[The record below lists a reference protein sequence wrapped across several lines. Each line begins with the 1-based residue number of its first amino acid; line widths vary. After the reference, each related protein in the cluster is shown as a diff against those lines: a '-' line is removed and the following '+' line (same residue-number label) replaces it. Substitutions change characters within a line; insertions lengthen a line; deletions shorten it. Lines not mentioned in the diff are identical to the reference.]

1 MASSRGTGGLRRA
14 GPRTQLPDRGPVAGE
29 SRTGGLRRAAPRTQA
44 AGGGAATGKTDARS
58 RPRLPLALLLL
69 ALSTVFLFGG
79 GRGYFHGRD
88 SNASTVMA
96 NTLAVAANLAPEHD
110 FLLFYYRTLDED
122 GDAIYFPYNRFPVAG
137 YGLIKLAMTPF
148 GDSLSAQIRAARLL
162 MLSFF
167 SAAAV
172 LACLSLGR
180 LVANRWIALTATLL
194 TFSSCH
200 GLYYNDV
207 VSNEMMPDLFG
218 VLLTFHG
225 MVVFAQE
232 GRFRQLLVKACL
244 ALLLGWHVYAL
255 LLAFIVL
262 GLGSELT
269 KLLASRRPVPAR
281 SYLSL
286 LRGRHVLL
294 GVVSLLFGMAV
305 LTFNLANEYLAL
317 QGEAA
322 LTELPTVESAL
333 RRTGQD
339 HDFNTANAGRVAWLP
354 FLAKQLQGVAA
365 TSVPCVFLD
374 HARPLLE
381 FARTPLVLLSV
392 VMGVVV
398 IGVLLIELR
407 SVRHGIL
414 LATLA
419 SFGFCWTLPMRHA
432 VAFVAFESMYYA
444 GVPLVFFA
452 LILTRLRRRA
462 GDRLVAVLAGAAWL
476 VFVLSS
482 FQAGH
487 AGHDARSAGLQKA
500 ILGDFDAIR
509 ARTPPGSRIFVP
521 VARSWR
527 ADAVFAGSR
536 RALPYYLSGRIIVY
550 DNDPERCRLA
560 DFLVTTRREEGPA
573 LLTPDNRLR
582 FLYERTS
589 ALARHAHVP
598 ESCLEEGR

>member
-1 MASSRGTGGLRRA
+1 MAGSRGTGGLRRA
-14 GPRTQLPDRGPVAGE
+14 GPRTHAE
-29 SRTGGLRRAAPRTQA
+29 
-44 AGGGAATGKTDARS
+44 GGGATTGKTDARS

-79 GRGYFHGRD
+79 GRGYFYGRD
-88 SNASTVMA
+88 ANASTVMA

-110 FLLFYYRTLDED
+110 FLMFYYRTLDED
-122 GDAIYFPYNRFPVAG
+122 GDAAYFPYNRFPAGG
-137 YGLIKLAMTPF
+137 YGLIKLATTPF

-207 VSNEMMPDLFG
+207 VSNEMTTDLFG

-232 GRFRQLLVKACL
+232 GRFRQLLVKTCL

-255 LLAFIVL
+255 LLTFIVV
-262 GLGSELT
+262 GLGSELL
-269 KLLASRRPVPAR
+269 KLLARRPVPVR

-286 LRGRHVLL
+286 LRSRHVLL
-294 GVVSLLFGMAV
+294 GVVSLLFGTAI

-317 QGEAA
+317 QGEVA
-322 LTELPTVESAL
+322 LTELPAVESAI

-339 HDFNTANAGRVAWLP
+339 HDFNAANAGGVAWLP
-354 FLAKQLQGVAA
+354 FLKRQLQGVAA
-365 TSVPCVFLD
+365 TSVPCVLAD
-374 HARPLLE
+374 HARSLPE
-381 FARTPLVLLSV
+381 PARTPLVILSV
-392 VMGVVV
+392 VVGVVV
-398 IGVLLIELR
+398 IGALPIGLR
-407 SVRHGIL
+407 SVRHGSL

-432 VAFVAFESMYYA
+432 AAFVAFESMYYA
-444 GVPLVFFA
+444 GAPLVFFS
-452 LILTRLRRRA
+452 LILIRVRRLA

-482 FQAGH
+482 FQAGR
-487 AGHDARSAGLQKA
+487 ASHDAGSARLQKA

-509 ARTPPGSRIFVP
+509 DRTPPGSRIFVP

-550 DNDPERCRLA
+550 DDDPEQCRLA

-582 FLYERTS
+582 FLYERTP

-598 ESCLEEGR
+598 ESCMGEGW

>member
-1 MASSRGTGGLRRA
+1 MAGSRG
-14 GPRTQLPDRGPVAGE
+14 
-29 SRTGGLRRAAPRTQA
+29 TGGLRRAAPRTHA
-44 AGGGAATGKTDARS
+44 EGGGATAGKADAGS

-69 ALSTVFLFGG
+69 ALSTVFLFSG

-88 SNASTVMA
+88 ASVSSVMA
-96 NTLAVAANLAPEHD
+96 NTLAVAANLAPEHN
-110 FLLFYYRTLDED
+110 FLMFYYRTLDED
-122 GDAIYFPYNRFPVAG
+122 GDAAYFPYNRFPAAG

-172 LACLSLGR
+172 LAFLSLGR
-180 LVANRWIALTATLL
+180 LVANRWIALAATLL

-200 GLYYNDV
+200 GLYYSNV
-207 VSNEMMPDLFG
+207 VSNEMMTDLFG

-232 GRFRQLLVKACL
+232 SRFRQLLVKACL

-255 LLAFIVL
+255 LLTFIVVS
-262 GLGSELT
+262 LGSELL
-269 KLLASRRPVPAR
+269 KLLARRRPVPAR
-281 SYLSL
+281 PCLSL
-286 LRGRHVLL
+286 LRSRHVLL

-339 HDFNTANAGRVAWLP
+339 RDFNAANAGVVAWLP
-354 FLAKQLQGVAA
+354 FLKRQLQGVAA
-365 TSVPCVFLD
+365 MSVPCVIVD

-381 FARTPLVLLSV
+381 PARTPLVLLSV
-392 VMGVVV
+392 AAGVVV

-407 SVRHGIL
+407 SVRHGSL

-419 SFGFCWTLPMRHA
+419 LFGFCWMLPMRHA

-444 GVPLVFFA
+444 GAPLVFFS
-452 LILTRLRRRA
+452 LILTRVRRLA

-487 AGHDARSAGLQKA
+487 ASHDAGAARLQKA

-509 ARTPPGSRIFVP
+509 DRTPPGSRIFVP

-550 DNDPERCRLA
+550 DDDPERCRLA

-582 FLYERTS
+582 FLYERTP

-598 ESCLEEGR
+598 ESCMGEDW

>member
-1 MASSRGTGGLRRA
+1 MAGSRGTGGLRRA
-14 GPRTQLPDRGPVAGE
+14 GPRTYAED
-29 SRTGGLRRAAPRTQA
+29 
-44 AGGGAATGKTDARS
+44 GGATTGKADARS

-79 GRGYFHGRD
+79 GRGYFYGRD

-96 NTLAVAANLAPEHD
+96 NTLAVAANLAPEHN
-110 FLLFYYRTLDED
+110 FLMFYYRTLDED
-122 GDAIYFPYNRFPVAG
+122 GDAAYFPYNRFPAGG
-137 YGLIKLAMTPF
+137 YGLIKLATTPF

-180 LVANRWIALTATLL
+180 LVANRWIALAATLL

-207 VSNEMMPDLFG
+207 VSNEMTTDLFG

-232 GRFRQLLVKACL
+232 GRFRQLLVKTCL

-255 LLAFIVL
+255 LLTFIVV
-262 GLGSELT
+262 GLGSELL
-269 KLLASRRPVPAR
+269 KLLARRPVPVR

-286 LRGRHVLL
+286 LRSRHVLL
-294 GVVSLLFGMAV
+294 GVVSLLFGTAV

-317 QGEAA
+317 RGEAA
-322 LTELPTVESAL
+322 LTELPTVESAI
-333 RRTGQD
+333 RRIGQD
-339 HDFNTANAGRVAWLP
+339 HDFNAANAGSVAWLP
-354 FLAKQLQGVAA
+354 FLKRQLQGVAA
-365 TSVPCVFLD
+365 TSVPCVLAD
-374 HARPLLE
+374 HARSLPE
-381 FARTPLVLLSV
+381 PARTPLVLLSV
-392 VMGVVV
+392 VAGVVV
-398 IGVLLIELR
+398 IGALPIGLR
-407 SVRHGIL
+407 SVRHGSL

-432 VAFVAFESMYYA
+432 AAFVAFESMYYA
-444 GVPLVFFA
+444 GAPLVFFS
-452 LILTRLRRRA
+452 LILIRVRRLA

-487 AGHDARSAGLQKA
+487 AHHDARAAGLQKA

-509 ARTPPGSRIFVP
+509 DRTPPGSRIFVP

-550 DNDPERCRLA
+550 DDDPERCRFA

-582 FLYERTS
+582 FLYERTP

-598 ESCLEEGR
+598 ESCMGEDW